1 MPHKRRPTAYQ
12 KEIWFLTILLAV
24 IMILAIVG
32 VMLLLNRPPGGY
44 HF

>member
-12 KEIWFLTILLAV
+12 KQIRFILIFFGLV
-24 IMILAIVG
+24 LLLLLLG
-32 VMLLLNRPPGGY
+32 VMFLLNRPPGGY